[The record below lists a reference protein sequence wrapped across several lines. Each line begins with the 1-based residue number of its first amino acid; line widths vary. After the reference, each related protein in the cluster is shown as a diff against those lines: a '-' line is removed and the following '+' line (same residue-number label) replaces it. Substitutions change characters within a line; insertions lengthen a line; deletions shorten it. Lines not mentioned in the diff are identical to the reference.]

1 MCCLTD
7 LDGEEF
13 EWLQAA
19 ASNSAFSNL
28 ADPAEDIY
36 SLADGKPFEDRA

>member
-7 LDGEEF
+7 LGSEEF

-19 ASNSAFSNL
+19 ASNSAFSDL
-28 ADPAEDIY
+28 ADSAEDIY
-36 SLADGKPFEDRA
+36 SLADGKPFDDQA